1 MSEIKQL
8 NLTQVAHNPLHGQA
22 ATGNLSDNIRRAAE
36 ARMAEQMNRYKVT
49 AMKRAENDYQIG
61 KRTENFVFSN
71 YPSGKNATWDKG
83 LGGLKFGEGSRS
95 DHLARWKEQVGGNMQ
110 GFEQYYQ
117 AGKQAEMD
125 GIKKS
130 LIRDPLK
137 YSEKGWKRHISKTIA
152 GWEPEKRQSFFNSLD
167 METRGQIMQY
177 YDPDSQ
183 LSWSEWGSRM
193 WEDKPITTT
202 LAGLTGL
209 GVTAGAS
216 VAILRALKKG
226 DVPKAQ
232 KLAKGAGLDKKQ
244 IQKLLGPGGGS
255 GGGGLGINTSKMSKS
270 EILKL
275 NAFHNTSVS
284 PKDLREKRAYLN
296 KLMQSGKI
304 SGKDAKSLWNRKDS
318 VELGLPFKNEAGKS
332 VTGKELM
339 VIANDK
345 LSPQQLRE
353 IPRYVKESI
362 KGGVLTQSQGDQL
375 LGVIRTAEKSGKPI
389 TALSIHQ
396 AINSLGPKGTGLS
409 TALTKVKNTGVPGLS
424 WLSKLKNIAPT
435 ALGYAGAGYAA
446 SGLTSN
452 FLDSVGMDEEQA
464 EKWGTLSGAVAAPVA
479 GYSMPAVQKKLKDVI
494 AKKGSSYV
502 IRQLA
507 TKLGWKKAAQI
518 VGKGLITGVGGTL
531 TAPTGG
537 WGFGLGAAWMAY
549 DLYSIADALSEIE

>member
-1 MSEIKQL
+1 MSEIKQM

-36 ARMAEQMNRYKVT
+36 TRMAEQMNKYKVT

-71 YPSGKNATWDKG
+71 YPSGKNVTWDKG

-183 LSWSEWGSRM
+183 LSWGEWRSRM

-202 LAGLTGL
+202 LAGLAGL
-209 GVTAGAS
+209 GVAAGAS
-216 VAILRALKKG
+216 VGILRALKKG
-226 DVPKAQ
+226 DAPKVQ
-232 KLAKGAGLDKKQ
+232 KLAKGAGLNKKQ
-244 IQKLLGPGGGS
+244 IQKLLGPHKQKLLGP

-275 NAFHNTSVS
+275 NAFHDRSVS

-304 SGKDAKSLWNRKDS
+304 SGKDAKSLWNRKDA
-318 VELGLPFKNEAGKS
+318 VQLGLPFKNEAGKS

-339 VIANDK
+339 NISNDV
-345 LSPQQLRE
+345 LSPQQIKE
-353 IPRYVKESI
+353 IPKQI
-362 KGGVLTQSQGDQL
+362 KLALRDGTMTQAQGDQL
-375 LGVIRTAEKSGKPI
+375 LGVIKTAEKSGKQI

-396 AINSLGPKGTGLS
+396 SVNGLGPKGTGLS
-409 TALTKVKNTGVPGLS
+409 TSLTKVKNIGVPGLS
-424 WLSKLKNIAPT
+424 WLSKLKNVAPT
-435 ALGYAGAGYAA
+435 A
-446 SGLTSN
+446 
-452 FLDSVGMDEEQA
+452 
-464 EKWGTLSGAVAAPVA
+464 
-479 GYSMPAVQKKLKDVI
+479 
-494 AKKGSSYV
+494 
-502 IRQLA
+502 
-507 TKLGWKKAAQI
+507 
-518 VGKGLITGVGGTL
+518 
-531 TAPTGG
+531 
-537 WGFGLGAAWMAY
+537 
-549 DLYSIADALSEIE
+549 